1 MSRTSKLL
9 RFGVIATC
17 LGALLS
23 ACQVETNV
31 TVDIGRDGSG
41 KITIVAIADKDIM
54 NEVPDLAEDLN
65 FSDLDEAWLID
76 GPSKTDSGGL
86 RVQISHDFNTPTEA
100 TKLLSALNGDKGPFK
115 DLALTRT
122 GSANKS
128 TFNLS
133 GTLEVNGGLSAFA
146 DAEIMKLIGDPPFQS
161 SLEYSNVDIGDA
173 VNINLIA
180 NLPGELKKSN
190 GTLTANGAQ
199 SWHVTFDGNSTEIK
213 YTTINNDVA
222 ATTASIVRKVLIV
235 VAALWLVGAGVL
247 AVFVAR
253 AQRRRASRRTPSQ

>member
-1 MSRTSKLL
+1 MSRTGKLL
-9 RFGVIATC
+9 RFGVIAAC

-31 TVDIGRDGSG
+31 TVDVARDGTG
-41 KITIVAIADKDIM
+41 TITIVAIADKDIM
-54 NEVPDLAEDLN
+54 KEVPDLGDDLN
-65 FSDLDEAWLID
+65 FSDLDAAWVID

-86 RVQISHDFNTPTEA
+86 RVQISHDFNTPAEA
-100 TKLLSALNGDKGPFK
+100 TQILGSLNGDKGPFK

-128 TFNLS
+128 TFKLS

-146 DAEIMKLIGDPPFQS
+146 DAEVMKLIGDPPFQG

-173 VNINLIA
+173 LNINLIA
-180 NLPGELKKSN
+180 NLPGDIKKSN

-199 SWHVTFDGNSTEIK
+199 SWHVTFDGNAIEVN
-213 YTTINNDVA
+213 YTTVNNDVA